1 MAKCSNFGLVHF
13 PYQKHSYFLR
23 AGTQQR
29 SQNLGAEFRTNC
41 PSRSKWRKG
50 SRNIFFL
57 WSCSYAW
64 SVFIYSGVWTLP
76 TAWRWYITLI
86 RLRVTQ
92 RKHGRATSE
101 LGFLIVSLCSAWI
114 LGLLYQGK
122 KKKKKTSKWMEKK
135 TKRYS
140 KFLIC
145 LHDWPQKWWT
155 CFPLVFSIT

>member
-1 MAKCSNFGLVHF
+1 MAKCSNFGWYIFHIKSIPIFFEREPNKEVRIWGLNLEPTVL
-13 PYQKHSYFLR
+13 HSANEGR
-23 AGTQQR
+23 DQGTY
-29 SQNLGAEFRTNC
+29 S
-41 PSRSKWRKG
+41 
-50 SRNIFFL
+50 FL
-57 WSCSYAW
+57 WSCSYA
-64 SVFIYSGVWTLP
+64 WTLP

-86 RLRVTQ
+86 RFRVTQ
-92 RKHGRATSE
+92 LKHGRATSE
-101 LGFLIVSLCSAWI
+101 LGFLIVSLCFAWI
-114 LGLLYQGK
+114 LGLLYQG